1 MEGSLVYRRAVT
13 ADLDGLHIV
22 SKNSFGQYKDHLT
35 EEGWQQLN
43 TNLQNKSRIEEIEQK
58 AQIVVCCDGATIVG
72 MAFLVPHGNPDD
84 IYDESWCH
92 LRMVGV
98 LPGYGGRGIGKKL
111 TEMCI
116 QQARENGETTM
127 ALHTSELM
135 HAARHIYESLGFTIL
150 KEIPARFGMR
160 YWLYTKQL

>member
-1 MEGSLVYRRAVT
+1 MEGSLVYRRAV
-13 ADLDGLHIV
+13 ADDLDGLHNV
-22 SKNSFGQYKDHLT
+22 SKSAFGQYKDLLT

-43 TNLQNKSRIEEIEQK
+43 TNLQDKQRIVALAQKS
-58 AQIVVCCDGATIVG
+58 QIVVCCDRESVIG
-72 MAFLVPHGNPDD
+72 MAFLVPSGNPDD
-84 IYDESWCH
+84 IYDDSWCH

-111 TEMCI
+111 TEMCV

-127 ALHTSELM
+127 ALHTSEMM
-135 HAARHIYESLGFTIL
+135 HTARHIYESMGFTVL

-160 YWLYTKQL
+160 YWVYTMQL

>member
-43 TNLQNKSRIEEIEQK
+43 TNLQNKSRIEEIAQK

-72 MAFLVPHGNPDD
+72 MAFLVPHGSPDD

-98 LPGYGGRGIGKKL
+98 LPAYGGRGIGKKL